1 MSSMMAPTITRQ
13 VNGALLA
20 TVSNGSR
27 QIRKAIVQLLINVI
41 GYGMDKESAIQ
52 ATCVYVED
60 SGICIE
66 GGLPDRVIETVTPH
80 YHGIR
85 RLGRALSFGW
95 IHSVIVRGAGL
106 LSFGDSNHGGTNN
119 MSAVVRC

>member
-1 MSSMMAPTITRQ
+1 MAPTITRQ

-27 QIRKAIVQLLINVI
+27 QIRTAILQLLINMI

-52 ATCVYVED
+52 AKCVHVED

-66 GGLPDRVIETVTPH
+66 GDLPDRVIETVTPH
-80 YHGIR
+80 FHGIR

>member
-1 MSSMMAPTITRQ
+1 MAPTITQQ
-13 VNGALLA
+13 VNDALLA

-27 QIRKAIVQLLINVI
+27 QIRKAILQLLINVI

-60 SGICIE
+60 RGICIE

-85 RLGRALSFGW
+85 LLGRALSFGW
-95 IHSVIVRGAGL
+95 DPLSDCSRNWPTQFWGL
-106 LSFGDSNHGGTNN
+106 KSW
-119 MSAVVRC
+119 RY

>member
-27 QIRKAIVQLLINVI
+27 QIRKAILLLLINVI
-41 GYGMDKESAIQ
+41 GYGMDKESAIH

-80 YHGIR
+80 LSRHQAARSGIV
-85 RLGRALSFGW
+85 LWLDPLSDCSRSWSTQFW
-95 IHSVIVRGAGL
+95 GL
-106 LSFGDSNHGGTNN
+106 KSW
-119 MSAVVRC
+119 RY

>member
-27 QIRKAIVQLLINVI
+27 QIRKAILQLLINVI

-52 ATCVYVED
+52 AKCVHVED

-66 GGLPDRVIETVTPH
+66 GDLPDRVIETVTPH
-80 YHGIR
+80 FHGIR

>member
-20 TVSNGSR
+20 AVSNGSR
-27 QIRKAIVQLLINVI
+27 QIRKAILQLLINVI

-52 ATCVYVED
+52 TTCVYVED